1 MGRPVILYVIL
12 SGVRQH
18 GVEES
23 VFLFLRMEFA
33 GRRGRRPLHGGFVG
47 EALEPPATRCGL
59 ASRSRKLFL
68 RMEFVG
74 IRILRRACAELRYAC
89 PRQA

>member
-33 GRRGRRPLHGGFVG
+33 GG
-47 EALEPPATRCGL
+47 
-59 ASRSRKLFL
+59 
-68 RMEFVG
+68 
-74 IRILRRACAELRYAC
+74 RILRRACGLLRMTEKT
-89 PRQA
+89 